1 MRMRIAVVTL
11 QQQKVQNMKT
21 LIKQLFFDRE
31 IVEAMKT
38 SKATSEMAY
47 IQLIS
52 GRITMKEYVAID
64 KAAAR

>member
-11 QQQKVQNMKT
+11 QQQKVQDMKT

>member
-1 MRMRIAVVTL
+1 MHMRIAVVTL

-64 KAAAR
+64 KALDR

>member
-1 MRMRIAVVTL
+1 
-11 QQQKVQNMKT
+11 MKT

>member
-1 MRMRIAVVTL
+1 
-11 QQQKVQNMKT
+11 MKT
-21 LIKQLFFDRE
+21 LIKQLFFDKEIVDAMKAAKATRE
-31 IVEAMKT
+31 I
-38 SKATSEMAY
+38 AY

>member
-1 MRMRIAVVTL
+1 
-11 QQQKVQNMKT
+11 MKA

-31 IVEAMKT
+31 IVDAIRA
-38 SKATSEMAY
+38 SKAAREMAY

-64 KAAAR
+64 KALDR